1 MYNNTNTWRISL
13 TEDERKINV
22 ARFYKAM
29 EYVNNLT
36 QTDQQ
41 HNLENL
47 EKAKI
52 CEIEYFEQATSKTY
66 YYQLIADRLNIF
78 KTQVSL
84 HLQQRQQ
91 QQHEENEKQWYERRT
106 EGEINENFKYHGNVK
121 VIDNKYLDVFFE
133 VPEEYWLDFINKH
146 NHTKIINEEFHG
158 HILEKEYTYMI
169 YHSYYIVKRYIQNN
183 DNTNEDSQN
192 NDSNL
197 PDKIQ
202 LNLQRRNTVEID
214 DDDDI
219 EYRNIFVKF
228 GKKKTSSI

>member
-41 HNLENL
+41 LNLENL
-47 EKAKI
+47 EKAKM
-52 CEIEYFEQATSKTY
+52 CEIEYFEQATSKTH
-66 YYQLIADRLNIF
+66 YYQLIADRVNSF

-91 QQHEENEKQWYERRT
+91 REENEKQWYERRT
-106 EGEINENFKYHGNVK
+106 KGEINENFKYHGNVK

-133 VPEEYWLDFINKH
+133 VPEQYWLDFINKH
-146 NHTKIINEEFHG
+146 HTKIINEEFHG
-158 HILEKEYTYMI
+158 HILEKEYTRMI
-169 YHSYYIVKRYIQNN
+169 YYSYYIVKRYIQN
-183 DNTNEDSQN
+183 
-192 NDSNL
+192 
-197 PDKIQ
+197 
-202 LNLQRRNTVEID
+202 D
-214 DDDDI
+214 DD
-219 EYRNIFVKF
+219 N
-228 GKKKTSSI
+228 KKTNNE